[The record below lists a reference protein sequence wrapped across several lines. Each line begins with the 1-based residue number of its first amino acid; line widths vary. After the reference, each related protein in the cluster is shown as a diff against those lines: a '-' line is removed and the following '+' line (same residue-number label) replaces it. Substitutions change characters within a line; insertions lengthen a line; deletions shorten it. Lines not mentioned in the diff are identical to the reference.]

1 VVGRGGGALPQ
12 MVEFPL
18 KGSDATVVV
27 AVQDPVDIESGGPVY
42 RGGLARDLIERS
54 SRTLDDAISQVKPAA
69 VALVTTLTDLPKRP
83 DELTVTFGIGLSGA
97 AGAFIASTAATA
109 NITITLTWKAP
120 Q

>member
-1 VVGRGGGALPQ
+1 
-12 MVEFPL
+12 MVEFPF
-18 KGSDATVVV
+18 KGSDA
-27 AVQDPVDIESGGPVY
+27 A
-42 RGGLARDLIERS
+42 L
-54 SRTLDDAISQVKPAA
+54 
-69 VALVTTLTDLPKRP
+69 ALVTTLTDLPKRP